1 MRFPPGI
8 APALLTRMSTPGNA
22 AAIFS
27 TLALSERSAANTSTR
42 TFDLRAI
49 SAWAALRSAAVRA
62 MSTTLQPSSA
72 IALAV
77 ARPMPLE
84 APVMRAVLPASL
96 RSMDEVS
103 EGFGRKG
110 ARPYDPAR
118 AECNHAPVSRFPS
131 HHSRSDGGEG
141 SGVGGRLLTAHPTKQ
156 IRNQA
161 PHPARFARGGRE
173 RALPQA
179 V

>member
-22 AAIFS
+22 AAILS

-62 MSTTLQPSSA
+62 TSTTLQPSSA
-72 IALAV
+72 MALAV

-96 RSMDEVS
+96 RSMVAL
-103 EGFGRKG
+103 EGFGRG
-110 ARPYDPAR
+110 GEPRPYDPAR
-118 AECNHAPVSRFPS
+118 PERNHV
-131 HHSRSDGGEG
+131 RSTCPGCAAAR
-141 SGVGGRLLTAHPTKQ
+141 SGAALIRGPRLLPLDPGSAAQ
-156 IRNQA
+156 RC
-161 PHPARFARGGRE
+161 
-173 RALPQA
+173 ALHCA
-179 V
+179 

>member
-8 APALLTRMSTPGNA
+8 APALFTRMSTPGNA
-22 AAIFS
+22 AAILS
-27 TLALSERSAANTSTR
+27 TLALSERSAADTSTR

-62 MSTTLQPSSA
+62 TSTTLQPSSA
-72 IALAV
+72 MALAV

-103 EGFGRKG
+103 EDLEGRG

-118 AECNHAPVSRFPS
+118 PERNHVRRTCPGCAAS
-131 HHSRSDGGEG
+131 
-141 SGVGGRLLTAHPTKQ
+141 L
-156 IRNQA
+156 
-161 PHPARFARGGRE
+161 RFAACCAAPGERPPLAAGVEAGRTD
-173 RALPQA
+173 RPKS
-179 V
+179 